1 MTILHSLHD
10 NILGPI
16 PTTDEADPT
25 ITKKANSAKPWLEWG
40 IAKTLDHFRL
50 GGSYEL
56 AMWLN
61 MPITELIH
69 WKNQEITYQH
79 LLSLGPKLAT
89 PENLTQDQKRASVQN
104 GLYLPS
110 LTEQIEYS
118 QKLDIMDGLIK
129 DKSNIAAARYMDLK
143 LFTQHE
149 LLGMYT
155 LLKLAHDDRVNG
167 YWPVPAMGYAGPDQ
181 TTLQNH
187 AIIKQVSQ
195 DKWLYSHSAMKN
207 PTADLMQHVYEAR
220 IFKHPGY
227 KFGKY

>member
-1 MTILHSLHD
+1 MPSDVFNRPKSKKPNFQDPWDFKEAITAAAAMTILHSLHD

-118 QKLDIMDGLIK
+118 QKLDIMDDLI
-129 DKSNIAAARYMDLK
+129 
-143 LFTQHE
+143 
-149 LLGMYT
+149 
-155 LLKLAHDDRVNG
+155 
-167 YWPVPAMGYAGPDQ
+167 
-181 TTLQNH
+181 
-187 AIIKQVSQ
+187 
-195 DKWLYSHSAMKN
+195 
-207 PTADLMQHVYEAR
+207 
-220 IFKHPGY
+220 
-227 KFGKY
+227 